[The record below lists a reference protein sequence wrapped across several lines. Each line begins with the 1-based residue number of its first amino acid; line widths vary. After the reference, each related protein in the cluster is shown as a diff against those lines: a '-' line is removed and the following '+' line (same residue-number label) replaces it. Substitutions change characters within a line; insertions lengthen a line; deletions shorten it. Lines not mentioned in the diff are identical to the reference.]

1 MTLLLGAAELRRLL
15 TPQAGVRALRRGFA
29 AALAAPAPPRRV
41 HQDLPA
47 SPGSI
52 AVLLPGL
59 LTGVPAYTVKVN
71 AKFPGADPAISGIV
85 CLHDLGTGRLL
96 ALLDSAFVT
105 AWRTGLSAALAT
117 DLLSAAGART
127 VGIIGAGA
135 QADMT
140 LRGLTRLRTVE
151 RAVIHDVDDR
161 RAHRMAAA
169 WQRAGLACRVVGSAR
184 EVARDCDSI
193 VVATWSRRPLLH
205 LADVRP
211 GAHITSL
218 GADEP
223 GKTELDAQL
232 LRHARVVV
240 DDLDLA
246 VSSGALGSAGLR
258 REDAAAVL
266 GQVVEGTVPART
278 DADQVTVYTPV
289 GLPWQDLV
297 LSWAA
302 YRAAL
307 RDGVGVDFPFHP
319 RPEGEDETW
328 ARP

>member
-1 MTLLLGAAELRRLL
+1 MTVLLGAAELQRVV
-15 TPQAGVRALRRGFA
+15 TPQAMVRALRQGFV
-29 AALAAPAPPRRV
+29 AALAARTSPQRV
-41 HQDLPA
+41 RQSLPT
-47 SPGSI
+47 SSGSI

-59 LTGVPAYTVKVN
+59 LPGIPAYTVKVN

-85 CLHDLGTGRLL
+85 CLHDLETGELL

-117 DLLSAAGART
+117 DLLSPAGARA

-151 RAVIHDVDDR
+151 RVVIHDADDG
-161 RAHRMAAA
+161 RAHRMAGV
-169 WQRAGLACRVVGSAR
+169 WQRAGLACQVVGSAR
-184 EVARDCDSI
+184 EVAGTCDS
-193 VVATWSRRPLLH
+193 VVIATWSRRPLLH
-205 LADVRP
+205 LPDVRP
-211 GAHITSL
+211 GSHVTSL

-223 GKTELDAQL
+223 GKAELDAGL
-232 LRHARVVV
+232 LRHARVIV

-246 VSSGALGSAGLR
+246 MTSGALGSAGLR

-266 GQVVEGTVPART
+266 GRIIDGTVPART
-278 DADQVTVYTPV
+278 DTEQVTVYTPV
-289 GLPWQDLV
+289 GLPWQDLA

-302 YRAAL
+302 YQTAL
-307 RDGVGVDFPFHP
+307 RDGVGVGFRFHS
-319 RPEGEDETW
+319 RPKDEGD
-328 ARP
+328 A

>member
-1 MTLLLGAAELRRLL
+1 MTVLLGATELQRVV
-15 TPQAGVRALRRGFA
+15 TPQAMVRALRQGFV
-29 AALAAPAPPRRV
+29 AALASRTAPQRV
-41 HQDLPA
+41 RQSLPA
-47 SPGSI
+47 SSGGI

-59 LTGVPAYTVKVN
+59 LPGIPAYTVKVN
-71 AKFPGADPAISGIV
+71 AKFPDSDPAISGIV
-85 CLHDLGTGRLL
+85 CLHDLETGELL

-117 DLLSAAGART
+117 DLLSPAGARA

-151 RAVIHDVDDR
+151 RVVIHDADDG
-161 RAHRMAAA
+161 RAHRMAGV
-169 WQRAGLACRVVGSAR
+169 WRRAGLACQVVGSAR
-184 EVARDCDSI
+184 EVARSCDS
-193 VVATWSRRPLLH
+193 VVTATWSRRPLLH
-205 LADVRP
+205 LPDVRP
-211 GAHITSL
+211 GSHITSL

-223 GKTELDAQL
+223 GKAELDTGL

-246 VSSGALGSAGLR
+246 MTSGALGSAGLR

-266 GQVVEGTVPART
+266 GRIIDGTVPART
-278 DADQVTVYTPV
+278 DAGQVTVYTPV
-289 GLPWQDLV
+289 GLPWQDLA

-302 YRAAL
+302 YQAAL
-307 RDGVGVDFPFHP
+307 RDGVGVGFRFHS
-319 RPEGEDETW
+319 RPEDEGD
-328 ARP
+328 A

>member
-1 MTLLLGAAELRRLL
+1 MTVLLGAPELQRVV
-15 TPQAGVRALRRGFA
+15 TPQAMVRALREGFV
-29 AALAAPAPPRRV
+29 AALATQTSPQRV
-41 HQDLPA
+41 RQSLPA
-47 SPGSI
+47 SSGSI

-59 LTGVPAYTVKVN
+59 LPGIPAYTVKVN
-71 AKFPGADPAISGIV
+71 AKFPDADPAISGIV
-85 CLHDLGTGRLL
+85 CLHDLETGELL

-117 DLLSAAGART
+117 DLLSPAGARA

-151 RAVIHDVDDR
+151 RAVIHDADDG
-161 RAHRMAAA
+161 RAHRMAEV
-169 WQRAGLACRVVGSAR
+169 WQRAGLACQVVGSAR
-184 EVARDCDSI
+184 EVARTCDS
-193 VVATWSRRPLLH
+193 VVTATWSRRPLLH
-205 LADVRP
+205 LPDVRP
-211 GAHITSL
+211 GSHITSL

-223 GKTELDAQL
+223 GKVELDAGL

-246 VSSGALGSAGLR
+246 MTSGALGSAGLR

-266 GQVVEGTVPART
+266 GRIIDGTVPART
-278 DADQVTVYTPV
+278 DVEQVTVYTPV
-289 GLPWQDLV
+289 GLPWQDLA

-302 YRAAL
+302 YQAAL
-307 RDGVGVDFPFHP
+307 RDGAGVDFRFHSWP
-319 RPEGEDETW
+319 KDQGD
-328 ARP
+328 A

>member
-1 MTLLLGAAELRRLL
+1 MTVLLGATELRRVV
-15 TPQAGVRALRRGFA
+15 TPEDVLPALRQGFV
-29 AALAAPAPPRRV
+29 AALGTQTPPRRV
-41 HQDLPA
+41 RQSLPTSA
-47 SPGSI
+47 GSI

-59 LTGVPAYTVKVN
+59 LPGIPAYTVKVN
-71 AKFPGADPAISGIV
+71 AKFPGSDPAISGIV
-85 CLHDLGTGRLL
+85 CLHDLRTGELL

-117 DLLSAAGART
+117 ALLSPAGARA

-151 RAVIHDVDDR
+151 RLVIHDADGE
-161 RAHRMAAA
+161 RAHRMAEV
-169 WQRAGLACRVVGSAR
+169 WQRAGLACEVVGSAR
-184 EVARDCDSI
+184 EVARTCDS
-193 VVATWSRRPLLH
+193 VVTATWSRRPLLH
-205 LADVRP
+205 LPDVRP

-223 GKTELDAQL
+223 GKAELDAGL
-232 LRHARVVV
+232 LRHARVIV

-246 VSSGALGSAGLR
+246 MTSGALGSAGLG

-266 GQVVEGTVPART
+266 GRVVEGTVPART
-278 DADQVTVYTPV
+278 DAGQVTVYTPV
-289 GLPWQDLV
+289 GLPWQDLA

-302 YRAAL
+302 YEAAL
-307 RDGVGVDFPFHP
+307 RDGVGVGFRFPS
-319 RPEGEDETW
+319 RPEDEGE
-328 ARP
+328 A

>member
-1 MTLLLGAAELRRLL
+1 MTVLLGATELRRVV
-15 TPQAGVRALRRGFA
+15 TPQATVRALRQGFV
-29 AALAAPAPPRRV
+29 AALATQTSPQRV
-41 HQDLPA
+41 RQSLPT
-47 SPGSI
+47 SSGSI

-59 LTGVPAYTVKVN
+59 LNGIPAYTVKVN
-71 AKFPGADPAISGIV
+71 AKFPDAEPAISGIV
-85 CLHDLGTGRLL
+85 CLHDLKTGELL

-117 DLLSAAGART
+117 DLLSPAGARA

-151 RAVIHDVDDR
+151 RLVIHDADDG
-161 RAHRMAAA
+161 RAHRMAEV
-169 WQRAGLACRVVGSAR
+169 WQRAGLACQVVGSAR
-184 EVARDCDSI
+184 EVARTCDT
-193 VVATWSRRPLLH
+193 VVTATWSRSPLLH

-211 GAHITSL
+211 GSHITSL

-223 GKTELDAQL
+223 GKVELDGQL
-232 LRHARVVV
+232 LLHARVIV

-246 VSSGALGSAGLR
+246 MTSGALGSAGLR

-266 GQVVEGTVPART
+266 GRIIDGTVPART
-278 DADQVTVYTPV
+278 DAGQVTVYTPV
-289 GLPWQDLV
+289 GLPWQDLA

-302 YRAAL
+302 YQAAL
-307 RDGVGVDFPFHP
+307 RDGVGTGFRFH
-319 RPEGEDETW
+319 
-328 ARP
+328 ARPQDEGDA